1 MVTAMDKAIGEVV
14 RSYKKF
20 GFWENTVLIF
30 SSDNGGN
37 MKAGAS
43 NWPLRGA
50 KGTLFEGGIRSI
62 GFVHSPLLPLSR
74 MGTISKN
81 LMHVTDWFPT
91 ILHLAGCKSKDYG
104 GKPLDGVSQVPALW
118 SEVTENYAIRN
129 EILHSMDPL
138 SVAKQMKDPRG
149 NWKSDGGVLEGRAFK
164 IQESAQIMIS
174 SNRHFRRKGFFEVSK
189 FSDRSRFRLF
199 LQKAYFSMNRNIQKI
214 DI

>member
-91 ILHLAGCKSKDYG
+91 ILHLAGCKNKDYG

-164 IQESAQIMIS
+164 IQEPTQ
-174 SNRHFRRKGFFEVSK
+174 NHDFEEST
-189 FSDRSRFRLF
+189 FS
-199 LQKAYFSMNRNIQKI
+199 RN
-214 DI
+214 